1 MNNVETRLEQIF
13 KKISLSKVIDMNY
26 ILWNTTIDN
35 ETIKKL
41 RQLNYTVAQED
52 RYFYITW
59 NK

>member
-1 MNNVETRLEQIF
+1 MNNMETRLEQIL

-35 ETIKKL
+35 ETIKKI
-41 RQLNYTVAQED
+41 RQLNYIVAQED